1 MQFYLTQSNRGNF
14 RISPTKKEAFA
25 YKKEYDSSDGETFD
39 QCYTIK
45 KITIKNKK
53 QLISF
58 INGLDMG
65 SSYGW
70 QEYY

>member
-1 MQFYLTQSNRGNF
+1 MQFYLTRSNHGNF
-14 RISPTKKEAFA
+14 GVFPTKKEALA
-25 YKKEYDSSDGETFD
+25 YKKEHECLEENIF
-39 QCYTIK
+39 QQFYTVE

-53 QLISF
+53 ELISF

-65 SSYGW
+65 PSYGW